1 MDLSSL
7 EIKALTSLYHGELFS
22 AHPFRAWCAQIT
34 TKMAYR
40 VTESETN
47 SATFTTEMAELTPE
61 QVEKAKSMG
70 WSPELM
76 LYMFAYDLVHGKM
89 RVRYLGFEGKFEKF
103 RIAAVKRD
111 GRIELAW

>member
-1 MDLSSL
+1 MSLSSL

-22 AHPFRAWCAQIT
+22 AHPIRAWCAQIT
-34 TKMAYR
+34 TKMAYQ

-47 SATFTTEMAELTPE
+47 SATFTVEMTELTPE

-76 LYMFAYDLVHGKM
+76 LYVSAYDLVHGKM
-89 RVRYLGFEGKFEKF
+89 RIRYLGFEGKFANF
-103 RIAAVKRD
+103 RITAVRRN
-111 GRIELAW
+111 GTVELAW